1 MGVVYRAEH
10 ETLEMPTAVKV
21 LHKHLSHKAD
31 VAKRFENEARAASRI
46 GHPGIVKVMDV
57 GRLDNRTFILMEFL
71 QGESLADRLERVRRL
86 GEERAV
92 AYIRQAAGALGAAHK
107 KGIIHRDLKPDN
119 MFLVPD
125 PDVAGGERI
134 KLLDFGIAKLMEG
147 EKGLSTHSG
156 ALLGTPPYMSPEQCS
171 GAGQVDVRSDLYSL
185 GVILFEMLCGRR
197 PFTGRGF
204 GEYIAAHLTKDPP
217 SVSEFNREVSESV
230 RRIVARL
237 LVKNRDDRYATA
249 GELIEAL
256 NVAGVPRPRTGD
268 WSGIRTGKVGTP
280 ADSEETTQ
288 GINIGPT
295 PELADTVP
303 DDGAPVVKAGK
314 QAADTPTTA
323 SNRARPVPRDGEE
336 PTPGDI
342 RNGRAMPSQSLGIV
356 HTALQDVAPMHFVGL
371 TGGTFTMGSP
381 VREEGRSS
389 NETEHEVT
397 VLAFDI
403 AEAVVTQKQW
413 QAVMGSNPSFKFKN
427 IGNSDEHPVQ
437 NISWYD
443 AIEFLNKLSQR
454 EGLPECYEV
463 DGSTV
468 RLRESCTGYRLP
480 TEAEWEYAC
489 RGGSQM
495 MYGRGV
501 DGSALS
507 EYAWY
512 DKDWFEGTVA
522 VKSLKPDAWG
532 LYDMHGNVWEWV
544 WDRYAPYPKDAQIDP
559 HAPTDDNATLMDAD
573 DTAERVLRGGA
584 YFFWA
589 VFMRCAGRYGFRP
602 GVRFGYVG
610 LRVVRCA
617 RRQP

>member
-230 RRIVARL
+230 VRIAARL
-237 LVKNRDDRYATA
+237 LVKDRDKRYATA
-249 GELIEAL
+249 GELIAAL
-256 NVAGVPRPRTGD
+256 HAAGVPRPSTGD
-268 WSGIRTGKVGTP
+268 WPESRRAEVGTP
-280 ADSEETTQ
+280 AHPEETTQ
-288 GINIGPT
+288 GVNIDPSPGL
-295 PELADTVP
+295 EDTVAK
-303 DDGAPVVKAGK
+303 DGARNGIGRSM
-314 QAADTPTTA
+314 QAAPTPTTVP
-323 SNRARPVPRDGEE
+323 NGARPVRSGIVGPLPGEGGAE
-336 PTPGDI
+336 PT
-342 RNGRAMPSQSLGIV
+342 RTLGIV
-356 HTALQDVAPMHFVGL
+356 HTALRDVAPMRFVGL

-381 VREEGRSS
+381 ESEKGRSYD
-389 NETEHEVT
+389 ETEHEVT
-397 VLAFDI
+397 VLGFEM
-403 AEAVVTQKQW
+403 AEAAVTQKQW
-413 QAVMGSNPSFKFKN
+413 EAVMGSNPSYEFKN
-427 IGNSDEHPVQ
+427 IENIDKHPV
-437 NISWYD
+437 
-443 AIEFLNKLSQR
+443 
-454 EGLPECYEV
+454 
-463 DGSTV
+463 
-468 RLRESCTGYRLP
+468 
-480 TEAEWEYAC
+480 
-489 RGGSQM
+489 
-495 MYGRGV
+495 
-501 DGSALS
+501 
-507 EYAWY
+507 
-512 DKDWFEGTVA
+512 
-522 VKSLKPDAWG
+522 
-532 LYDMHGNVWEWV
+532 
-544 WDRYAPYPKDAQIDP
+544 
-559 HAPTDDNATLMDAD
+559 
-573 DTAERVLRGGA
+573 
-584 YFFWA
+584 
-589 VFMRCAGRYGFRP
+589 
-602 GVRFGYVG
+602 
-610 LRVVRCA
+610 
-617 RRQP
+617 